1 MGITLENFDF
11 SLQKSKYPQFK
22 SIKIQTT
29 IEIDALRNNSR
40 CLFFHLSNGIMNDIR
55 SYKKIAIRHDDDG
68 DEHTF

>member
-1 MGITLENFDF
+1 MQCTDNDLR
-11 SLQKSKYPQFK
+11 SQFF
-22 SIKIQTT
+22 IGPAIQTT